1 MFLCKVKNKK
11 KQFYQ
16 EKSDLFLCKR
26 NNKILL
32 KRIRSVLKS
41 KRIRSVSRNKKL
53 KEKIF

>member
-1 MFLCKVKNKK
+1 MFLGKVKKKK

-41 KRIRSVSRNKKL
+41 KKIRSVSKNKKL